1 MFLIR
6 TGFILSTKSVALLLE
21 LICNE
26 NFLKVT
32 CKKTLFL
39 WFKAPSKGI

>member
-1 MFLIR
+1 MFLAR